1 MMLIINI
8 LSKKKKKKE
17 RMFAEYLSTV
27 LGEDRS
33 LINVV

>member
-1 MMLIINI
+1 MILIINI
-8 LSKKKKKKE
+8 LSKKKKDE

-33 LINVV
+33 LINVG